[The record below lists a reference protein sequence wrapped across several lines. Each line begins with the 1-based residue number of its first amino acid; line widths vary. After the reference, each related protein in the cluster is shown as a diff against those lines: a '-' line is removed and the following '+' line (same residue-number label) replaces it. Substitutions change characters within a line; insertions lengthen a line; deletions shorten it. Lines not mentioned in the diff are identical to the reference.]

1 MITLDTQLKAPFSEF
16 EKELLIIFLCIAA
29 WRDNLHFTWQ
39 MRTYSA
45 TWADKG
51 TPRAIIQLFIN

>member
-1 MITLDTQLKAPFSEF
+1 MITLDTQLKAALVNLRKNYS
-16 EKELLIIFLCIAA
+16 IIFLCIAA
-29 WRDNLHFTWQ
+29 WRDNLHFTWK